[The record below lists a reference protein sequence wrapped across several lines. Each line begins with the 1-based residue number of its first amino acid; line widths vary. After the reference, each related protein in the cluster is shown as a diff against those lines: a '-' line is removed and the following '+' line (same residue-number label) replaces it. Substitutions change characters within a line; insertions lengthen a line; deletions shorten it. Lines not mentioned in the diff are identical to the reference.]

1 MRKKLLSLLTVLCL
15 VLGML
20 PATAMAIDTTNI
32 DKTDAENVM
41 VVAEDTELT
50 GTIEKLV
57 LVDAAVKVDVTDAT
71 LTVGLVVSPDAE
83 GAEVTISGTTAAEVV
98 VLANASVKTDEATTV
113 QTVTVDAA
121 AATVEVAGEVA
132 SVVLTENAEGVTLTV
147 AETATVAAV
156 EVAAPNA
163 TVEVSG
169 TVESVAVAATA
180 TATEL
185 VVSETATVA
194 AVTDATGGLTVSGAG
209 AESVAVENTAES
221 TEGEEDKDTEDEET
235 EDGEDAAQDE
245 ENNETPSTGDN
256 FGDIVLP
263 PVTDEGEGDEGEG
276 GDQGD
281 TGDTTAP
288 KITWGGVECEA
299 GKSAAVTANSVA
311 EHSDGYWVKFAIA
324 NPDTTKYNMVV
335 KVGNTEITAD
345 NGDFWLFDVSS
356 LVTAAEAT
364 AAENFVNADGNAVYD
379 TENSEWKLAEDKTA
393 PKDASVTVKKD
404 EATTVTVT
412 LTEKA
417 AAGGDENAD
426 ITTAADDAGEEY
438 TYTFNVT
445 VDASV
450 TVDLTDAVNT
460 ALGEK
465 EAPISNPDPSEDP
478 T

>member
-180 TATEL
+180 TGTEL
-185 VVSETATVA
+185 VVSESATVA

-209 AESVAVENTAES
+209 AENVAVENTAES

-256 FGDIVLP
+256 FGDIVVP
-263 PVTDEGEGDEGEG
+263 PVTDEEEEETPDEPENPE
-276 GDQGD
+276 QP
-281 TGDTTAP
+281 GDTTAP
-288 KITWGGVECEA
+288 KITWGGVEYEA
-299 GKSAAVTANSVA
+299 GKTNSVTATEVVTTKDA
-311 EHSDGYWVKFAIA
+311 AAGYWVKFAVE
-324 NPDTTKYNMVV
+324 NPDAEKYNMVV
-335 KVGNTEITAD
+335 KLGGTVVSPDEN
-345 NGDFWLFDVSS
+345 NFFWFDISS
-356 LVTAAEAT
+356 LVGTAIDGVVDDFVVADNVKEDPENSGTYVLTEEAEAQKPT
-364 AAENFVNADGNAVYD
+364 
-379 TENSEWKLAEDKTA
+379 T
-393 PKDASVTVKKD
+393 VTVD
-404 EATTVTVT
+404 GSVGTVTVT
-412 LTEKA
+412 LTEKPA
-417 AAGGDENAD
+417 TDEGALED
-426 ITTAADDAGEEY
+426 PA
-438 TYTFNVT
+438 TYTFNVSLADSAKT
-445 VDASV
+445 IDAES
-450 TVDLTDAVNT
+450 DISDAIDE
-460 ALGEK
+460 AL
-465 EAPISNPDPSEDP
+465 SEYTP
-478 T
+478 E

>member
-180 TATEL
+180 TGTEL

-194 AVTDATGGLTVSGAG
+194 AVTDASGELTVSGAG
-209 AESVAVENTAES
+209 AENVAVENTAES

-256 FGDIVLP
+256 FGDIVVP
-263 PVTDEGEGDEGEG
+263 PVTDEEEEETPDEPENPE
-276 GDQGD
+276 QPS
-281 TGDTTAP
+281 DTTAP
-288 KITWGGVECEA
+288 KITWGGVEYEA
-299 GKSAAVTANSVA
+299 GKTNSVTANSVA

-324 NPDTTKYNMVV
+324 NPDATKYNMVV
-335 KVGNTEITAD
+335 KVGNTEIAAD
-345 NGDFWLFDVSS
+345 NGNFWLFDVSS

-393 PKDASVTVKKD
+393 PTDASVTVKKD

-412 LTEKA
+412 LTEK
-417 AAGGDENAD
+417 DD
-426 ITTAADDAGEEY
+426 ITKAADGEGEEY
-438 TYTFNVT
+438 TYTFDVT

-450 TVDLTDAVNT
+450 TVDLTNAVNT

-465 EAPISNPDPSEDP
+465 EAPGSNPDPSEDP